1 VALSAH
7 DARPSEAALNMAAR
21 NPSPKEQAEQLVL
34 FPPSRYLTIEEVADL
49 MSVPKSFIY
58 RRTCRGHSDPIP
70 SFRFGGHLRFQL
82 DEIEEWI
89 AAHRVDHEEVP
100 RVEVSVRRSAAAAKV
115 TRHSSRRLQRQTNS
129 VKSRSGG
136 RYVTGAT

>member
-1 VALSAH
+1 MSRRNQ
-7 DARPSEAALNMAAR
+7 ARSE
-21 NPSPKEQAEQLVL
+21 EAEQLVL
-34 FPPSRYLTIEEVADL
+34 FPPARYLTIEEVAAL

-70 SFRFGGHLRFQL
+70 SFRFGGHLRFRL

-89 AAHRVDHEEVP
+89 ATHRVEHGELP

-115 TRHSSRRLQRQTNS
+115 ARRSRGRLQRQTNS
-129 VKSRSGG
+129 VKSRSG
-136 RYVTGAT
+136 